1 MTNFIPHHYNNLTPN
16 PYFSNVRCTED
27 DIDITTCPAERENE
41 FENSCTHEHDV
52 GLRCHELSWAGVRL
66 GVLAERADLQFIT
79 VERAGL
85 LDYSTNIFKPG
96 ETCLLLYYVYLWSF
110 CACYKQSHSPRKA
123 VHSECYRQFVLFCKY
138 KHFLCQY
145 VMVKHIF
152 VYMLCVFTNG
162 HYITVIKSA

>member
-1 MTNFIPHHYNNLTPN
+1 MTNFIPHNYNTLKSN

-27 DIDITTCPAERENE
+27 DIDITTCSAERENE
-41 FENSCTHEHDV
+41 FENSCNHEHDV
-52 GLRCHELSWAGVRL
+52 GLRCHESSWAGVRL

-96 ETCLLLYYVYLWSF
+96 ETCLLLYYVCLSLF

-123 VHSECYRQFVLFCKY
+123 AIQNVACNLFFLFCKN
-138 KHFLCQY
+138 KHFLYLY

-152 VYMLCVFTNG
+152 
-162 HYITVIKSA
+162 I

>member
-1 MTNFIPHHYNNLTPN
+1 MTNFIPRHYNTLNCN
-16 PYFSNVRCTED
+16 SYFSNVRCTED

-52 GLRCHELSWAGVRL
+52 GLRCHESSWAGVRL

-85 LDYSTNIFKPG
+85 LDYSTNTFKPG
-96 ETCLLLYYVYLWSF
+96 ETCLLLYYICLWLF

-123 VHSECYRQFVLFCKY
+123 ANSECGMQFVFLFCKY

-145 VMVKHIF
+145 VMVKCIF
-152 VYMLCVFTNG
+152 
-162 HYITVIKSA
+162 I

>member
-1 MTNFIPHHYNNLTPN
+1 MTHKNDNFIPHHYNTLKSN

-27 DIDITTCPAERENE
+27 DVDITTCPGERENE

-52 GLRCHELSWAGVRL
+52 GLRCHESSWAGVRL

-96 ETCLLLYYVYLWSF
+96 ETWLLLYYMCLWLFLHVTSKVTPQEWLQIQNVACNLFLYFARMNTF
-110 CACYKQSHSPRKA
+110 CAS
-123 VHSECYRQFVLFCKY
+123 
-138 KHFLCQY
+138 
-145 VMVKHIF
+145 M
-152 VYMLCVFTNG
+152 
-162 HYITVIKSA
+162 